1 MQHSLKRNILF
12 REVVSVVELSSEGGL
27 YGWSVKATSFSM
39 TSPTIL
45 FGVEAPAVTATL
57 TGPVAGSHCCVVR
70 SSTLESVA
78 KGRGGDEE
86 RTGRCRSSLAEA
98 RQDGSEM

>member
-1 MQHSLKRNILF
+1 MK
-12 REVVSVVELSSEGGL
+12 V
-27 YGWSVKATSFSM
+27 ASFSM

-57 TGPVAGSHCCVVR
+57 TGPVAGNHCCVVR
-70 SSTLESVA
+70 SSMLESVA
-78 KGRGGDEE
+78 KGRDGDEE